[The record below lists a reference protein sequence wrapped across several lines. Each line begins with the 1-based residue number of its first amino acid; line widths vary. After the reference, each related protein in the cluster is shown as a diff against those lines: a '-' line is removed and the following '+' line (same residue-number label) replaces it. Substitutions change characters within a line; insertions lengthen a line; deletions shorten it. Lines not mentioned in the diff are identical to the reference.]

1 VSSAGTVPLAADK
14 MQSKDKKRHSFDRET
29 YIKEYAHLV
38 KVIAYRL
45 AVRLPP
51 HIDINDLIN
60 VGIIGLIDALDGF
73 DPDKGVKVETYISF
87 RIKGAMLD
95 ELRRMDWL
103 PRSIREKSKQLER
116 EYAVME
122 AKLGRPPTDEEMADV
137 FDMDD
142 EEFQKLLHKVSA
154 AGVISIEDLGINED
168 GDERNILECLADPD
182 SVDPVARMH
191 LQETNSRLAAAID
204 ELPEKERLV
213 LSLYYYD
220 ELNLKEIGRV
230 INLTESRV
238 CQLHSQAIHRLK
250 GKLKRLVNE
259 V

>member
-1 VSSAGTVPLAADK
+1 
-14 MQSKDKKRHSFDRET
+14 MQSKNKKINGFDKEAC
-29 YIKEYAHLV
+29 IKEYAHIV
-38 KVIAYRL
+38 KIIAYRL

-51 HIDINDLIN
+51 HIDVNDLIS
-60 VGIIGLIDALDGF
+60 VGIIGLIDALDAF
-73 DPDKGVKVETYISF
+73 DPDRGVKIETYLSI

-116 EYAVME
+116 EYVVME
-122 AKLGRPPTDEEMADV
+122 AKLGRHPTDEEMAES
-137 FDMDD
+137 FDMDE

-168 GDERNILECLADPD
+168 GDKMDMLECLADPAGE
-182 SVDPVARMH
+182 DPVARLQ
-191 LQETNSRLAAAID
+191 LQETNSRLAMAID

-213 LSLYYYD
+213 LALYYYD
-220 ELNLKEIGRV
+220 ELNLKEIGMA

-238 CQLHSQAIHRLK
+238 CQLHSQAVHRLK